1 VFALRGIP
9 AHTLSSYGM
18 HSDYHRPSDDVE
30 RIDFDHLAR
39 AAELV
44 GRAVRVVAD
53 GPRPSW
59 RPGGQPTL
67 HTP

>member
-1 VFALRGIP
+1 
-9 AHTLSSYGM
+9 M